1 MNTVFSLACLNHF
14 QLHVYQVK
22 PPNFF
27 LPSHSCGAPTFRR
40 DDNLLNG
47 NLVLEHPALKAWSL
61 QAENLGIYA
70 DTLTVLD
77 MVAWPVAM
85 FEHNLRFLSGPN
97 S

>member
-1 MNTVFSLACLNHF
+1 MPPPLNENKS
-14 QLHVYQVK
+14 QLLTELNQN
-22 PPNFF
+22 NFF

-40 DDNLLNG
+40 DDSLLNG
-47 NLVLEHPALKAWSL
+47 NLVLEHPVLKAWSL

-97 S
+97 